1 MAGADGGGYFPRLLL
16 LARPHRLPPRFSQPQ
31 PLSLGSMIL
40 CLIFAGFL
48 ADDRFPLETSFGNS
62 GRVDSVQESF
72 EGAHSRI
79 DKVIK
84 KFGVSPI
91 KENTEKEVM
100 WPADLTVNT
109 KTNTIDQGKS
119 VYNSQK
125 NDSTSQ
131 FHMKNIF
138 SPNKSQFH
146 PKSTLSPSKPMVSN
160 SNFKAIPTLQ
170 IIRAKLPPSINR
182 NKTGGEIRNIHIELQ
197 VVDGTKTLCQL
208 EFGSYC
214 LWSEKHKI
222 TMKDFMVKRLKDQ
235 LFLARAYYPS
245 IAKLKAQTRLSH
257 ELKQSIQDHEKILSE
272 GISDTDLPPF
282 VRKKMQK
289 MDEAIVKAKQCSI
302 DCTNVDRKLRQ
313 ILDLTED
320 EVHFHMKQSAF
331 LYNLGVQTM
340 PKSLHCF
347 FMRLTVE
354 YLRSSSTGTDIHTQ
368 KHWNPSFK
376 HYVVF
381 SVNVLAASVTVNST
395 VMNSEV
401 TGNIVFHVITD
412 KQNYY
417 AMKYWFMSYSFKE
430 VSIHVIN
437 IDELEKSGL
446 HNLVPSHLSRSEE
459 FRISMRNMNHSS
471 NSQMKTEHISVFG
484 HSHFLL
490 PEIFKN
496 LKKVVILDDDLV
508 VQQDLSSLWDL
519 DMEGKVVGAVQ
530 FCRVTLGHLKAYL
543 ARNKYDPD
551 SCVWMSG
558 LNVVD
563 LEKWREH
570 NVTGLYIKLLHKLVI
585 FYFVKSVFV
594 MFLLCKGDIC
604 NIISKYR
611 HSVAQT
617 SSHNKGP
624 WKDPTTRVEDGR
636 RLNINCRSKHGIRR
650 MMKSTDEVSLRTVM
664 LPTSLLAFQNL
675 VHPLHS
681 SWTLSGL
688 GYDYRISDAD
698 TNDAVTLHYN
708 GNMKPWL
715 ELGIPRYKRLWSK
728 FLKKGDRFMSDC
740 NVNLPS
746 FVKSPTDIT
755 LSSHIRVLPIV
766 FDFDVHQLEAYH
778 N

>member
-1 MAGADGGGYFPRLLL
+1 MKGYAAAPPPSKRRWRGLTVAVIALVFFSLLVPIAFL
-16 LARPHRLPPRFSQPQ
+16 LGFHNRNPS
-31 PLSLGSMIL
+31 
-40 CLIFAGFL
+40 GFL
-48 ADDRFPLETSFGNS
+48 ADDRFPLGQETSFGNS

-91 KENTEKEVM
+91 KEITEKEVM

-109 KTNTIDQGKS
+109 KTDTIDLGKS
-119 VYNSQK
+119 VHNSQK
-125 NDSTSQ
+125 NDGTSQ

-146 PKSTLSPSKPMVSN
+146 LKSTLSPSKPMVSN

-170 IIRAKLPPSINR
+170 IIRAELPPSINR

-197 VVDGTKTLCQL
+197 VVDGTKKLCQL

-214 LWSEKHKI
+214 LWSAKHEV

-272 GISDTDLPPF
+272 GTSDTDLPPF
-282 VRKKMQK
+282 VRKKIQK

-354 YLRSSSTGTDIHTQ
+354 YFRSSLTDIDLHTQ
-368 KHWNPSFK
+368 KHGNPSFK

-430 VSIHVIN
+430 AFIHVIN
-437 IDELEKSGL
+437 IDELEKSRL

-459 FRISMRNMNHSS
+459 FRISMRNMNHSP

-508 VQQDLSSLWDL
+508 VQRDLSSLWDL

-570 NVTGLYIKLLHKLVI
+570 NVTGLYIKILQK
-585 FYFVKSVFV
+585 
-594 MFLLCKGDIC
+594 
-604 NIISKYR
+604 
-611 HSVAQT
+611 
-617 SSHNKGP
+617 
-624 WKDPTTRVEDGR
+624 
-636 RLNINCRSKHGIRR
+636 
-650 MMKSTDEVSLRTVM
+650 MKSTDEVSRRTVM

-698 TNDAVTLHYN
+698 TNDAATLHYN

-740 NVNLPS
+740 NVNL
-746 FVKSPTDIT
+746 
-755 LSSHIRVLPIV
+755 
-766 FDFDVHQLEAYH
+766 
-778 N
+778 